1 MLDNSGKGGGWLA
14 SNQGPLRVVH
24 KDDAQKS
31 TQQSADIVGQQATQ
45 ALNTTQN
52 LLNATN
58 KQQLEQAINKCGDV
72 DLKERLMKVY
82 EQNQDL
88 SFATLKGKLL
98 NTAISTLRQRIITYI
113 NTLRNQNYL
122 TEAEAEMYLKRLS
135 NYVDALVSGTGAG
148 GSASSFN
155 LLKNE
160 SKTQK
165 QNTKSIIK
173 ISNTLKELQAKI
185 AYENTQHHLQAA
197 MSWLKTL
204 VAINTVETPIG
215 SGSPV
220 GAGAGPA
227 EENKSGIEHASEEG
241 EKRSGE
247 ASKGEARAEQA
258 ASSEN
263 AEKIA
268 QKKSVIMN
276 IGGEKFKKDKFV

>member
-1 MLDNSGKGGGWLA
+1 MPIIKTFGGKGSG
-14 SNQGPLRVVH
+14 
-24 KDDAQKS
+24 DAFTLSSISTKKS
-31 TQQSADIVGQQATQ
+31 TQQSVEQVGKQAQ
-45 ALNTTQN
+45 KALNTVNN

-88 SFATLKGKLL
+88 SFATLKGKLIKTSVEML
-98 NTAISTLRQRIITYI
+98 EQRFRLYVTTLVQQR
-113 NTLRNQNYL
+113 YL
-122 TEAEAEMYLKRLS
+122 TEEEAQRYLQTLERTIRVGLEDSSGIITSPNKLS
-135 NYVDALVSGTGAG
+135 KEDTKQA
-148 GSASSFN
+148 SAIN
-155 LLKNE
+155 R
-160 SKTQK
+160 
-165 QNTKSIIK
+165 
-173 ISNTLKELQAKI
+173 ISNMLKELQAKI

-215 SGSPV
+215 AGSPV